1 MALLIDITLYRPNKA
16 TTTASFYF
24 HLCLKSFYCGGV
36 VLEKSE
42 YTVTPMM
49 AQFSEI
55 KKEYPLALLFYRM
68 GDFYEL
74 FFDDAVLA
82 AQALDIALTKR
93 GKHLG
98 EDIPMCGVPVHASE
112 GYLLRLIRKGFRV
125 AVCEQLEDPK
135 EAKKRG
141 SKSVVKRGVVR
152 LVTPGTLTEDSLLN
166 PRKSNF
172 LAAFSNVRD
181 KSCLAWVDISTGI
194 VCYRSCL
201 PTQLGPELA
210 RLAPAEILVSEDA
223 DVNIYEIIFDSGAA
237 STKMPPTFFDSEA
250 GLKNLIEVYGD
261 EKVSVFSELD
271 RSDTAALGVLIE
283 YLSTTQKEQ
292 TPLLQLPICEAQG
305 DFVSIDAATRRNLEL
320 TETLNGN
327 HQGSLLFAVD
337 RTVTGAGARLLYHR
351 ITTPSQRIDLIS
363 ERANAVQFFCE
374 DSGTRTAIR
383 IALKQLPD
391 IERALSRLALG
402 RGGPRDLVAIANG
415 TMQAIKVS
423 KLLSEK
429 SLPSLL
435 NSINPDLVGHDL
447 LSNELTT
454 ALIPN
459 PPILIRDGGFIDTGY
474 SNDLDEVRALRD
486 EARLIIA
493 KMQSDYSSLA
503 EISSLK
509 IKHNNVLGYFIE
521 TTAAHAQRM
530 LAPPLSETFIHR
542 QTTANAVR
550 FTTIKLG
557 ELETKILNAAGKTI
571 SLEQEIFNHL
581 EKIVLSSA
589 PSLQLLGTA
598 IAEIDVASAL
608 SELAVSESWVKPKIN
623 SGRGFIVDQ
632 GRHPVVEN
640 ALKSQSSSVFVA
652 NDCTLSSNDES
663 IWLLTGPNM
672 SGKST
677 FLRQNALIA
686 LLAQAGS
693 YVPATRAE
701 IGVVSQIFSRVGA
714 SDDLARGRSTFMV
727 EMVETAAILNQAD
740 NRALVILD
748 EIGRGTSTYDGL
760 SIAWA
765 TLEYLHDINQ
775 CRALFATHYHEL
787 TQLSAKLEK
796 VENATVTVREWEG
809 EVVFLHEVKKGA
821 ADRSYGVQV
830 AKLAG
835 LPPMVLER
843 AKVVLEALERG
854 EREGSSKQ
862 KALIDDLPLF
872 SAIPTPTPNKSSLLE
887 ESLAKIQPDNLSPK
901 EALELIYELKS
912 KM

>member
-1 MALLIDITLYRPNKA
+1 M
-16 TTTASFYF
+16 
-24 HLCLKSFYCGGV
+24 
-36 VLEKSE
+36 EKPE
-42 YTVTPMM
+42 YSVTPMM

-74 FFDDAVLA
+74 FFDDAVVA
-82 AQALDIALTKR
+82 AEALDITLTKR

-112 GYLLRLIRKGFRV
+112 GYLLRLIRKGHRV
-125 AVCEQLEDPK
+125 AVCEQLENPK

-152 LVTPGTLTEDSLLN
+152 LVTPGTITEDSLLN

-172 LAAFSNVRD
+172 LAAFSSVRHE
-181 KSCLAWVDISTGI
+181 SCLAWVDISTGD
-194 VCYRSCL
+194 VRYRSCL
-201 PTQLGPELA
+201 NTQLGPELA
-210 RLAPAEILVSEDA
+210 RLVPAEVLVSEDA
-223 DVNIYEIIFDSGAA
+223 DSSIHEIIFESGAA
-237 STKMPPTFFDSEA
+237 STKLPQPAFDSETS
-250 GLKNLIEVYGD
+250 LKNLITAYGED
-261 EKVSVFSELD
+261 KINIFKKLS
-271 RSDTAALGVLIE
+271 RADTIALGVLIK
-283 YLSTTQKEQ
+283 YLNTTQKGQ
-292 TPLLQLPICEAQG
+292 TPLLHLPNSESQG

-320 TETLNGN
+320 TETLSGS
-327 HQGSLLFAVD
+327 QKGSLLFAVD
-337 RTVTGAGARLLYHR
+337 RSITGAGARLLYHR
-351 ITTPSQRIDLIS
+351 ITTPSQRIGLIS
-363 ERANAVQFFCE
+363 DRAEAVQFFCE
-374 DSGTRTAIR
+374 NSDTRLEIR
-383 IALKQLPD
+383 VALKQLPD
-391 IERALSRLALG
+391 IERGLSRLALG

-415 TMQAIKVS
+415 VMQAGKVS
-423 KLLSEK
+423 QLLSKKLL
-429 SLPSLL
+429 PGLL

-447 LSNELTT
+447 LCKELTD
-454 ALIPN
+454 ALISN
-459 PPILIRDGGFIDTGY
+459 PPILIRDGGFIDAGY
-474 SNDLDEVRALRD
+474 SEDLDEVRTLRD
-486 EARLIIA
+486 KARSIIA
-493 KMQSDYSSLA
+493 KLQADYSILT

-509 IKHNNVLGYFIE
+509 IKHNNVLGYFVE
-521 TTAAHAQRM
+521 TTASHAQRM
-530 LAPPLSETFIHR
+530 LAAPLCDTFIHR

-550 FTTIKLG
+550 FTTVELG

-571 SLEQEIFNHL
+571 SLEQEIFFQL
-581 EKIVLSSA
+581 EKTVLSSA
-589 PSLQLLGTA
+589 PKLQILASA

-608 SELAVSESWVKPKIN
+608 SELAVSEGWVRPIMN
-623 SGRGFIVDQ
+623 SGRGFIIEQ
-632 GRHPVVEN
+632 GRHPVVES
-640 ALKSQSSSVFVA
+640 ALKDQSSSIFVA
-652 NDCTLSSNDES
+652 NNCTLNSNDES

-693 YVPATRAE
+693 YVPATKAE
-701 IGVVSQIFSRVGA
+701 IGIVSQIFSRVGA

-740 NRALVILD
+740 DRALVILD

-765 TLEYLHDINQ
+765 TLEYLHDVNQ

-787 TQLSAKLEK
+787 TQLSSKLEK

-835 LPPMVLER
+835 LPPLVLER
-843 AKVVLEALERG
+843 AKVVLEALEKG
-854 EREGSSKQ
+854 EREGTGKQ

-872 SAIPTPTPNKSSLLE
+872 SAVHTPAPAKSSLLE
-887 ESLAKIQPDNLSPK
+887 EAIAKIQPDSLSPK
-901 EALELIYELKS
+901 EALDLIYELKS

>member
-1 MALLIDITLYRPNKA
+1 M
-16 TTTASFYF
+16 
-24 HLCLKSFYCGGV
+24 
-36 VLEKSE
+36 EKSE
-42 YTVTPMM
+42 YPITPMM

-98 EDIPMCGVPVHASE
+98 EDIPMCGVPVHSSE

-181 KSCLAWVDISTGI
+181 ESCLAWVDISTGI

-201 PTQLGPELA
+201 LSQLGPELA

-223 DVNIYEIIFDSGAA
+223 DVSIHEIIFDSGAA
-237 STKMPPTFFDSEA
+237 STKMPPTVFDSES
-250 GLKNLIEVYGD
+250 GLQNLIGVYGD
-261 EKVSVFSELD
+261 EKVSVFNELG

-283 YLSTTQKEQ
+283 YLSTTQREQ
-292 TPLLQLPICEAQG
+292 TPLLQLPIREAQG

-337 RTVTGAGARLLYHR
+337 RTVTGAGARLLYQR

-374 DSGTRTAIR
+374 KRGTRTAIR

-423 KLLSEK
+423 QLLSEK

-435 NSINPDLVGHDL
+435 SSINPDLVGHDL

-454 ALIPN
+454 ALISN
-459 PPILIRDGGFIDTGY
+459 PPILTRDGGFIDTGY
-474 SNDLDEVRALRD
+474 SDDLDEVRALRD

-493 KMQSDYSSLA
+493 KMQSDYSILA

-530 LAPPLSETFIHR
+530 LAPSLSETFIHR

-581 EKIVLSSA
+581 KEMVLSSA
-589 PSLQLLGTA
+589 PSLQLLSTA

-623 SGRGFIVDQ
+623 NGRGFIIDQ
-632 GRHPVVEN
+632 GRHPVVES
-640 ALKSQSSSVFVA
+640 ALKNQSSSVFVA
-652 NDCTLSSNDES
+652 NDCTLNSNDES

-765 TLEYLHDINQ
+765 TLEYLHDVNQ

-872 SAIPTPTPNKSSLLE
+872 SAIPASTPAKSSLLE
-887 ESLAKIQPDNLSPK
+887 ETIAKVQPDNLSPK

>member
-1 MALLIDITLYRPNKA
+1 
-16 TTTASFYF
+16 
-24 HLCLKSFYCGGV
+24 
-36 VLEKSE
+36 
-42 YTVTPMM
+42 MM

-98 EDIPMCGVPVHASE
+98 EDIPMCGVPVHSSE

-181 KSCLAWVDISTGI
+181 ESCLAWVDISTGI

-201 PTQLGPELA
+201 LSQLGPELA

-223 DVNIYEIIFDSGAA
+223 DVSIHEIIFDSGAA
-237 STKMPPTFFDSEA
+237 STKMPPTVFDSES
-250 GLKNLIEVYGD
+250 GLQSLIGVYGD
-261 EKVSVFSELD
+261 EKVSVFNELG

-283 YLSTTQKEQ
+283 YLRTTQKEQ
-292 TPLLQLPICEAQG
+292 TPLLQLPIREAQG

-337 RTVTGAGARLLYHR
+337 RTVTGAGARLLYQR

-374 DSGTRTAIR
+374 EIGTRTAIR

-423 KLLSEK
+423 QLLSEK
-429 SLPSLL
+429 ALPSLL
-435 NSINPDLVGHDL
+435 SSINPDLVGHDL

-454 ALIPN
+454 ALISN
-459 PPILIRDGGFIDTGY
+459 PPILTRDGGFIDTGY
-474 SNDLDEVRALRD
+474 SDDLDEVRALRD

-493 KMQSDYSSLA
+493 KMQSDYSILA

-530 LAPPLSETFIHR
+530 LAPSLSETFIHR

-581 EKIVLSSA
+581 KEMVLSSA
-589 PSLQLLGTA
+589 PSLQLLSTA

-623 SGRGFIVDQ
+623 NGRGFIIDQ
-632 GRHPVVEN
+632 GRHPVVES
-640 ALKSQSSSVFVA
+640 ALKNQSSSVFVA
-652 NDCTLSSNDES
+652 NDCTLNSNDES

-872 SAIPTPTPNKSSLLE
+872 SAIPASTPAKSSLLE
-887 ESLAKIQPDNLSPK
+887 ETIAKVQPDNLSPK